1 MTALMECGFG
11 ALRLPSSAA
20 SSLAAL
26 VMHLCWR
33 ASASSL
39 GAQPTH
45 CPLSHA
51 VHSRHRSGP
60 PLRLARRLAKP
71 LLFSW
76 GGFALRAYWFGLHAP
91 SSRRGKVVFAP
102 PHAHP
107 RLHSL
112 LMDSL
117 EPVDTESRSYLTRNT
132 DVCVSA
138 MWSRGSNTLYRLQ
151 PSSEAQR
158 RALPGISERPRIS
171 GLSA

>member
-1 MTALMECGFG
+1 MVIHHLGETVKGSPDRADGKYVWCSRTSIFGSSEPRGSRHALH
-11 ALRLPSSAA
+11 S
-20 SSLAAL
+20 
-26 VMHLCWR
+26 R

-45 CPLSHA
+45 YPLSHA

-60 PLRLARRLAKP
+60 PLRLARRLAQP
-71 LLFSW
+71 LLVSCG

-91 SSRRGKVVFAP
+91 SFGCGKAVFAP

-117 EPVDTESRSYLTRNT
+117 EPVDTESRSYLARNT
-132 DVCVSA
+132 ECFAV
-138 MWSRGSNTLYRLQ
+138 
-151 PSSEAQR
+151 
-158 RALPGISERPRIS
+158 
-171 GLSA
+171 

>member
-1 MTALMECGFG
+1 MWVRCAQTSIFG
-11 ALRLPSSAA
+11 SIEPRGSRHA
-20 SSLAAL
+20 
-26 VMHLCWR
+26 LCWR
-33 ASASSL
+33 ASASSP

-45 CPLSHA
+45 YPLPHA

-71 LLFSW
+71 LLVSW
-76 GGFALRAYWFGLHAP
+76 GVGFALRAYWFGLHAP

-117 EPVDTESRSYLTRNT
+117 EPVDTESRSYLARNT
-132 DVCVSA
+132 EGWLA
-138 MWSRGSNTLYRLQ
+138 YSRINPY
-151 PSSEAQR
+151 ER
-158 RALPGISERPRIS
+158 RATVDLFMQYI
-171 GLSA
+171 A